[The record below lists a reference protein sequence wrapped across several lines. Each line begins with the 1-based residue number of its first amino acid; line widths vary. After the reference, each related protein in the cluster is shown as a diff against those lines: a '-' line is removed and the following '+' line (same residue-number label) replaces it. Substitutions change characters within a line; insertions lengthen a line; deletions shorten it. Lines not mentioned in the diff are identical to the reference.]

1 MLPKVSTSAGR
12 RASTPAEDGQHA
24 ASAVHDLLASFIR
37 LTPRDMSLTSVS
49 ALSTLNR
56 TGPRRITELA
66 ASEGVTQPSVTAL
79 VASLVRDGFVERL
92 SDPAD
97 RRVVMV
103 AITEEGAA
111 YLRDRRAASTEIFA
125 EAVEKLSADEA
136 ATLTAALPV
145 VERLRDV
152 VDELR
157 SLRQGQARG
166 EKRQSE
172 TDG

>member
-1 MLPKVSTSAGR
+1 
-12 RASTPAEDGQHA
+12 
-24 ASAVHDLLASFIR
+24 
-37 LTPRDMSLTSVS
+37 MSLTSVS
-49 ALSTLNR
+49 TLSTLNR

-103 AITEEGAA
+103 AITKEGEA

-125 EAVEKLSADEA
+125 EAVEKLSAEEA

-157 SLRQGQARG
+157 SLRQGQAR

-172 TDG
+172 PDA